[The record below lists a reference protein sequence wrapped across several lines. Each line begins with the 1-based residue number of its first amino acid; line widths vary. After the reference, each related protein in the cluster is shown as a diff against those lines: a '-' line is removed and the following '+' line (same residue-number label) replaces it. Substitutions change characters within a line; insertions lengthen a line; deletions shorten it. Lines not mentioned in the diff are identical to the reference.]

1 MDNKTN
7 LINNNI
13 EKNIS
18 NEDIILAPP
27 VELLDEA
34 KEIERNTTAEE
45 KFSFTLQYDSNQK
58 EFLLSILQEAGAIV
72 EAEDEKDHT
81 FDTRMNMTQL
91 AFVKRLDC
99 VEKIMTNEGTNPF
112 FMGKIKKNTSLDF
125 EENVKR
131 ADENDASFAGATT
144 YTVPTS
150 DTIAMMAI
158 SEESEQVDSV
168 AVASLAATTSCC
180 PCPSNVTMATAK
192 EISDESYT
200 SGHISCPG
208 SEQWF
213 KFTATKTDY
222 YTILTMGSL
231 DTIGTLYDCSGNL
244 LVEVD
249 DYAPCGRINFRIIR
263 SLTAG
268 ETYYIKVRLHGN
280 SIGSYTLRVTERM
293 FANYVTIN
301 KSIIT
306 LEKDVLYELPIT
318 PNYTYKGYN
327 GAQPISGLSVSIN
340 PSDSHE
346 QKVWWWEQYGGVL
359 ECFYGWDD
367 DDDQYIH
374 VRAKEKGSA
383 KLYALDWDENG
394 KRDECTV
401 YVDCAPVAGINL
413 DCSTKTVSLNDT
425 EQLTAII
432 LPSNALNKDVSWKSS
447 NQNVV
452 NVDIN
457 GVITGLKVGT
467 AVVSATTDDGGF
479 VASCVVK
486 VDKRSKVLIEYDL
499 EYSFEDE
506 DYFNI
511 TFQNGKIWR
520 SIGCDLALDENRSEL
535 PLWNK
540 EDCYDSFTR
549 PEQRYVDNIEQ
560 TFSAEE
566 LAFIYHLD
574 PLGIEYYMKNHACD
588 DKTLAEGLFFKD
600 DVYKA
605 IFGEPPSNRFY
616 FTINDSGQ
624 VLYGKYEGWN
634 RTQVYS
640 NAETLFGSH
649 VIFDWSNFWQS
660 ILTTL
665 FESIPGVSYIQ
676 TGVEIYQALFHTGS
690 FWGLY
695 SNQAKSMVE
704 DYITAPL
711 NDIVA
716 EKLGEKAHKCIG
728 WVNNL
733 IAMIRDASL
742 SAFVIPNFNDIT
754 IYDTIEDQNNYRVV
768 FNNLEDELSLKEII
782 DLCRG

>member
-1 MDNKTN
+1 
-7 LINNNI
+7 
-13 EKNIS
+13 
-18 NEDIILAPP
+18 
-27 VELLDEA
+27 
-34 KEIERNTTAEE
+34 
-45 KFSFTLQYDSNQK
+45 
-58 EFLLSILQEAGAIV
+58 
-72 EAEDEKDHT
+72 
-81 FDTRMNMTQL
+81 
-91 AFVKRLDC
+91 
-99 VEKIMTNEGTNPF
+99 MTNEGTNPF

-150 DTIAMMAI
+150 DTISMMAI

-249 DYAPCGRINFRIIR
+249 DYVPCGKINFRIIR

-394 KRDECTV
+394 KRDECMVTV
-401 YVDCAPVAGINL
+401 LTPYEKMLQDLGGFSNEVISLILNLYERIDTAFTSENTLQKAWRCARLLSEFSYDIFQFNDVAGSLTNQENRKTYFMNTLGYTENEYNTLRIALSDNHADGSTIDFTHLQYSLAARLAFALDKDGWASNL
-413 DCSTKTVSLNDT
+413 GSQFKTGNWRIYSDEDISYLGGWLGDATLRNNGGTGEPILKNDDYMSDLDAENIYRLILQGYASIDALNEYYLNMNSSNTRANIFLQHIPYSTVKQKIFYELIDA
-425 EQLTAII
+425 QLYMFM
-432 LPSNALNKDVSWKSS
+432 SNASSQGDV
-447 NQNVV
+447 V
-452 NVDIN
+452 
-457 GVITGLKVGT
+457 
-467 AVVSATTDDGGF
+467 
-479 VASCVVK
+479 
-486 VDKRSKVLIEYDL
+486 
-499 EYSFEDE
+499 
-506 DYFNI
+506 
-511 TFQNGKIWR
+511 
-520 SIGCDLALDENRSEL
+520 
-535 PLWNK
+535 
-540 EDCYDSFTR
+540 
-549 PEQRYVDNIEQ
+549 
-560 TFSAEE
+560 
-566 LAFIYHLD
+566 
-574 PLGIEYYMKNHACD
+574 M
-588 DKTLAEGLFFKD
+588 
-600 DVYKA
+600 
-605 IFGEPPSNRFY
+605 
-616 FTINDSGQ
+616 
-624 VLYGKYEGWN
+624 
-634 RTQVYS
+634 TQY
-640 NAETLFGSH
+640 
-649 VIFDWSNFWQS
+649 WW
-660 ILTTL
+660 
-665 FESIPGVSYIQ
+665 
-676 TGVEIYQALFHTGS
+676 
-690 FWGLY
+690 
-695 SNQAKSMVE
+695 
-704 DYITAPL
+704 
-711 NDIVA
+711 
-716 EKLGEKAHKCIG
+716 
-728 WVNNL
+728 NL
-733 IAMIRDASL
+733 INNEQYHFDEIKSKYLDTYDFLMSL
-742 SAFVIPNFNDIT
+742 DDRLMT
-754 IYDTIEDQNNYRVV
+754 IAHYQ
-768 FNNLEDELSLKEII
+768 
-782 DLCRG
+782 

>member
-45 KFSFTLQYDSNQK
+45 KISFTLQYDSNQK

-346 QKVWWWEQYGGVL
+346 QKIWWWKQYGDVL
-359 ECFYGWDD
+359 DCSYGWDD
-367 DDDQYIH
+367 DGDRYIH
-374 VRAKEKGSA
+374 VTATEIGTA
-383 KLYALDWDENG
+383 KLYAQDWNENG

-401 YVDCAPVAGINL
+401 TVVTPYEKRLQDLAGFSNEATALILKLYNKVDNLFISENALQKAWRCARLLSEFSYNSFSFNDVAGSLTNQDNRQSYFMTTLGYTENEYTALSVALSNNHTDGNTIDFTHLQYSLAARLAYTLDKDGLASNLGSQFKTGNWGIYSDEDISYLGGWLGDATLRNDGGTGVPIMKNDDYMSDLDAENVYRLLLQGYTSIDAMNVYYSNMNASNTRADMFLQYIPYSTVKQKIFYELIDAQLYIFLSNASSQGDIYMTNYWLNLINDEEYHFNEIKSKYSDTYDFL
-413 DCSTKTVSLNDT
+413 MSLNDR
-425 EQLTAII
+425 LPII
-432 LPSNALNKDVSWKSS
+432 KH
-447 NQNVV
+447 
-452 NVDIN
+452 
-457 GVITGLKVGT
+457 
-467 AVVSATTDDGGF
+467 
-479 VASCVVK
+479 
-486 VDKRSKVLIEYDL
+486 
-499 EYSFEDE
+499 YS
-506 DYFNI
+506 
-511 TFQNGKIWR
+511 
-520 SIGCDLALDENRSEL
+520 
-535 PLWNK
+535 
-540 EDCYDSFTR
+540 
-549 PEQRYVDNIEQ
+549 
-560 TFSAEE
+560 
-566 LAFIYHLD
+566 
-574 PLGIEYYMKNHACD
+574 
-588 DKTLAEGLFFKD
+588 
-600 DVYKA
+600 
-605 IFGEPPSNRFY
+605 
-616 FTINDSGQ
+616 
-624 VLYGKYEGWN
+624 
-634 RTQVYS
+634 
-640 NAETLFGSH
+640 
-649 VIFDWSNFWQS
+649 
-660 ILTTL
+660 
-665 FESIPGVSYIQ
+665 
-676 TGVEIYQALFHTGS
+676 
-690 FWGLY
+690 
-695 SNQAKSMVE
+695 
-704 DYITAPL
+704 
-711 NDIVA
+711 
-716 EKLGEKAHKCIG
+716 
-728 WVNNL
+728 
-733 IAMIRDASL
+733 
-742 SAFVIPNFNDIT
+742 
-754 IYDTIEDQNNYRVV
+754 
-768 FNNLEDELSLKEII
+768 
-782 DLCRG
+782 

>member
-327 GAQPISGLSVSIN
+327 GAQRIPGLSVSIS
-340 PSDSHE
+340 PSNANE
-346 QKVWWWEQYGGVL
+346 QKIWWWKQYGDVL
-359 ECFYGWDD
+359 DCSYGWDD
-367 DDDQYIH
+367 DGDRYIH
-374 VRAKEKGSA
+374 VTATEIGTA
-383 KLYALDWDENG
+383 KLYAQDWNENG

-401 YVDCAPVAGINL
+401 TVVTPYEKRLQDLAGFSNEATALILKLYNKVDNLFISENALQKAWRCARLLSEFSYNSFSFNDVAGSLTNQDNRQSYFMTTLGYTENEYTALSVALSNNHTDGNTIDFTHLQYSLAARLAYTLDKDGLASNLGSQFKTGNWGIYSDEDISYLGGWLGDATLRNDGGTGVPIMKNDDYMSDLDAENVYRLLLQGYTSIDAMNVYYSNMNASNTRADMFLQYIPYSTVKQKIFYELIDAQLYIFLSNASSQGDIYMTNYWLNLINDEEYHFNEIKSKYSDTYDFL
-413 DCSTKTVSLNDT
+413 MSLNDR
-425 EQLTAII
+425 
-432 LPSNALNKDVSWKSS
+432 LPTIKH
-447 NQNVV
+447 
-452 NVDIN
+452 
-457 GVITGLKVGT
+457 
-467 AVVSATTDDGGF
+467 
-479 VASCVVK
+479 
-486 VDKRSKVLIEYDL
+486 
-499 EYSFEDE
+499 YS
-506 DYFNI
+506 
-511 TFQNGKIWR
+511 
-520 SIGCDLALDENRSEL
+520 
-535 PLWNK
+535 
-540 EDCYDSFTR
+540 
-549 PEQRYVDNIEQ
+549 
-560 TFSAEE
+560 
-566 LAFIYHLD
+566 
-574 PLGIEYYMKNHACD
+574 
-588 DKTLAEGLFFKD
+588 
-600 DVYKA
+600 
-605 IFGEPPSNRFY
+605 
-616 FTINDSGQ
+616 
-624 VLYGKYEGWN
+624 
-634 RTQVYS
+634 
-640 NAETLFGSH
+640 
-649 VIFDWSNFWQS
+649 
-660 ILTTL
+660 
-665 FESIPGVSYIQ
+665 
-676 TGVEIYQALFHTGS
+676 
-690 FWGLY
+690 
-695 SNQAKSMVE
+695 
-704 DYITAPL
+704 
-711 NDIVA
+711 
-716 EKLGEKAHKCIG
+716 
-728 WVNNL
+728 
-733 IAMIRDASL
+733 
-742 SAFVIPNFNDIT
+742 
-754 IYDTIEDQNNYRVV
+754 
-768 FNNLEDELSLKEII
+768 
-782 DLCRG
+782 

>member
-45 KFSFTLQYDSNQK
+45 KISFTLQYDSNQK

-327 GAQPISGLSVSIN
+327 GAQRIPGLSVSIS
-340 PSDSHE
+340 PSNANE
-346 QKVWWWEQYGGVL
+346 QKIWWWKQYGDVL
-359 ECFYGWDD
+359 DCSYGWDD
-367 DDDQYIH
+367 DGDRYIH
-374 VRAKEKGSA
+374 VTATEIGTA
-383 KLYALDWDENG
+383 KLYAQDWNENG

-401 YVDCAPVAGINL
+401 TVVTPYEKRLQDLAGFSNEATALILKLYNKVDNLFISENALQKAWRCARLLSEFSYNSFSFNDVAGSLTNQDNRQSYFMTTLGYTENEYTALSVALSNNHTDGNTIDFTHLQYSLAARLAYTLDKDGLASNLGSQFKTGNWGIYSDEDISYLGGWLGDATLRNDGGTGVPIMKNDDYMSDLDAENVYRLLLQGYTSIDAMNVYYSNMNASNTRADMFLQYIPYSTVKQKIFYELIDAQLYIFLSNASSQGDIYMTNYWLNLINDEEYHFNEIKSKYSDTYDFL
-413 DCSTKTVSLNDT
+413 MSLNDR
-425 EQLTAII
+425 
-432 LPSNALNKDVSWKSS
+432 LPTIKH
-447 NQNVV
+447 
-452 NVDIN
+452 
-457 GVITGLKVGT
+457 
-467 AVVSATTDDGGF
+467 
-479 VASCVVK
+479 
-486 VDKRSKVLIEYDL
+486 
-499 EYSFEDE
+499 YS
-506 DYFNI
+506 
-511 TFQNGKIWR
+511 
-520 SIGCDLALDENRSEL
+520 
-535 PLWNK
+535 
-540 EDCYDSFTR
+540 
-549 PEQRYVDNIEQ
+549 
-560 TFSAEE
+560 
-566 LAFIYHLD
+566 
-574 PLGIEYYMKNHACD
+574 
-588 DKTLAEGLFFKD
+588 
-600 DVYKA
+600 
-605 IFGEPPSNRFY
+605 
-616 FTINDSGQ
+616 
-624 VLYGKYEGWN
+624 
-634 RTQVYS
+634 
-640 NAETLFGSH
+640 
-649 VIFDWSNFWQS
+649 
-660 ILTTL
+660 
-665 FESIPGVSYIQ
+665 
-676 TGVEIYQALFHTGS
+676 
-690 FWGLY
+690 
-695 SNQAKSMVE
+695 
-704 DYITAPL
+704 
-711 NDIVA
+711 
-716 EKLGEKAHKCIG
+716 
-728 WVNNL
+728 
-733 IAMIRDASL
+733 
-742 SAFVIPNFNDIT
+742 
-754 IYDTIEDQNNYRVV
+754 
-768 FNNLEDELSLKEII
+768 
-782 DLCRG
+782 

>member
-45 KFSFTLQYDSNQK
+45 KISFTLQYDSNQK

-346 QKVWWWEQYGGVL
+346 QKVWWWEQYGDVL
-359 ECFYGWDD
+359 DCSYGWDD
-367 DDDQYIH
+367 DGDRYIH
-374 VRAKEKGSA
+374 VTATEIGTA
-383 KLYALDWDENG
+383 KLYAQDWNENG

-401 YVDCAPVAGINL
+401 TVVTPYEKRLQDLAGFSNEATALILKLYNKVDNLFISENALQKAWRCARLLSEFSYNSFSFNDVAGSLTNQDNRQSYFMTTLGYTENEYTALSVALSNNHTDGNTIDFTHLQYSLAARLAYTLDKDGLASNLGSQFKTGNWGIYSDEDISYLGGWLGDATLRNDGGTGVPIMKNDDYMSDLDAENVYRLLLQGYTSIDAMNVYYSNMNASNTRADMFLQYIPYSTVKQKIFYELIDAQLYIFLSNASSQGDIYMTNYWLNLINDEEYHFNEIKSKYSDTYDFL
-413 DCSTKTVSLNDT
+413 MSLNDR
-425 EQLTAII
+425 
-432 LPSNALNKDVSWKSS
+432 LPTIKH
-447 NQNVV
+447 
-452 NVDIN
+452 
-457 GVITGLKVGT
+457 
-467 AVVSATTDDGGF
+467 
-479 VASCVVK
+479 
-486 VDKRSKVLIEYDL
+486 
-499 EYSFEDE
+499 YS
-506 DYFNI
+506 
-511 TFQNGKIWR
+511 
-520 SIGCDLALDENRSEL
+520 
-535 PLWNK
+535 
-540 EDCYDSFTR
+540 
-549 PEQRYVDNIEQ
+549 
-560 TFSAEE
+560 
-566 LAFIYHLD
+566 
-574 PLGIEYYMKNHACD
+574 
-588 DKTLAEGLFFKD
+588 
-600 DVYKA
+600 
-605 IFGEPPSNRFY
+605 
-616 FTINDSGQ
+616 
-624 VLYGKYEGWN
+624 
-634 RTQVYS
+634 
-640 NAETLFGSH
+640 
-649 VIFDWSNFWQS
+649 
-660 ILTTL
+660 
-665 FESIPGVSYIQ
+665 
-676 TGVEIYQALFHTGS
+676 
-690 FWGLY
+690 
-695 SNQAKSMVE
+695 
-704 DYITAPL
+704 
-711 NDIVA
+711 
-716 EKLGEKAHKCIG
+716 
-728 WVNNL
+728 
-733 IAMIRDASL
+733 
-742 SAFVIPNFNDIT
+742 
-754 IYDTIEDQNNYRVV
+754 
-768 FNNLEDELSLKEII
+768 
-782 DLCRG
+782 

>member
-45 KFSFTLQYDSNQK
+45 KISFTLQYDSNQK

-180 PCPSNVTMATAK
+180 PCPSNVIMATAK

-346 QKVWWWEQYGGVL
+346 QKIWWWKQYGDVL
-359 ECFYGWDD
+359 DCSYGWDD
-367 DDDQYIH
+367 DGDRYIH
-374 VRAKEKGSA
+374 VTATEIGTA
-383 KLYALDWDENG
+383 KLYAQDWNENG

-401 YVDCAPVAGINL
+401 TVVTPYEKRLQDLAGFSNEATALILKLYNKVDNLFISENALQKAWRCARLLSEFSYNSFSFNDVAGSLTNQDNRQSYFMTTLGYTENEYTALSVALSNNHTDGNTIDFTHLQYSLAARLAYTLDKDGLASNLGSQFKTGNWGIYSDEDISYLGGWLGDATLRNDGGTGVPIMKNDDYMSDLDAENVYRLLLQGYTSIDAMNVYYSNMNASNTRADMFLQYIPYSTVKQKIFYELIDAQLYIFLSNASSQGDIYMTNYWLNLINDEEYHFNEIKSKYSDTYDFL
-413 DCSTKTVSLNDT
+413 MSLNDR
-425 EQLTAII
+425 
-432 LPSNALNKDVSWKSS
+432 LPTIKH
-447 NQNVV
+447 
-452 NVDIN
+452 
-457 GVITGLKVGT
+457 
-467 AVVSATTDDGGF
+467 
-479 VASCVVK
+479 
-486 VDKRSKVLIEYDL
+486 
-499 EYSFEDE
+499 YS
-506 DYFNI
+506 
-511 TFQNGKIWR
+511 
-520 SIGCDLALDENRSEL
+520 
-535 PLWNK
+535 
-540 EDCYDSFTR
+540 
-549 PEQRYVDNIEQ
+549 
-560 TFSAEE
+560 
-566 LAFIYHLD
+566 
-574 PLGIEYYMKNHACD
+574 
-588 DKTLAEGLFFKD
+588 
-600 DVYKA
+600 
-605 IFGEPPSNRFY
+605 
-616 FTINDSGQ
+616 
-624 VLYGKYEGWN
+624 
-634 RTQVYS
+634 
-640 NAETLFGSH
+640 
-649 VIFDWSNFWQS
+649 
-660 ILTTL
+660 
-665 FESIPGVSYIQ
+665 
-676 TGVEIYQALFHTGS
+676 
-690 FWGLY
+690 
-695 SNQAKSMVE
+695 
-704 DYITAPL
+704 
-711 NDIVA
+711 
-716 EKLGEKAHKCIG
+716 
-728 WVNNL
+728 
-733 IAMIRDASL
+733 
-742 SAFVIPNFNDIT
+742 
-754 IYDTIEDQNNYRVV
+754 
-768 FNNLEDELSLKEII
+768 
-782 DLCRG
+782 

>member
-7 LINNNI
+7 LISNNI

-112 FMGKIKKNTSLDF
+112 LMEKIKKNTSLDV
-125 EENVKR
+125 EESVKQ
-131 ADENDASFAGATT
+131 ATENDVSFARSTANKITI
-144 YTVPTS
+144 S

-249 DYAPCGRINFRIIR
+249 DYAPCGKINFRIIR

-401 YVDCAPVAGINL
+401 CITEGWPEYDKPTIYSRTLWGARNVVENRLIRRTKNPEAIIFHHTADKFNSTNISEIIAEIKETQNEHIDDKSKCDIAYHFIIDPAGGIWQGAEIDEYQRGHAAGHFDDIGVVLLGDFESRFAN
-413 DCSTKTVSLNDT
+413 SWSPNSLN
-425 EQLTAII
+425 ENQKTAM
-432 LPSNALNKDVSWKSS
+432 LSL
-447 NQNVV
+447 
-452 NVDIN
+452 
-457 GVITGLKVGT
+457 
-467 AVVSATTDDGGF
+467 
-479 VASCVVK
+479 
-486 VDKRSKVLIEYDL
+486 SKWLCYEYDL
-499 EYSFEDE
+499 PFDRVNRASP
-506 DYFNI
+506 I
-511 TFQNGKIWR
+511 TTHK
-520 SIGCDLALDENRSEL
+520 
-535 PLWNK
+535 
-540 EDCYDSFTR
+540 
-549 PEQRYVDNIEQ
+549 
-560 TFSAEE
+560 SA
-566 LAFIYHLD
+566 
-574 PLGIEYYMKNHACD
+574 
-588 DKTLAEGLFFKD
+588 
-600 DVYKA
+600 
-605 IFGEPPSNRFY
+605 
-616 FTINDSGQ
+616 SG
-624 VLYGKYEGWN
+624 GTECPGD
-634 RTQVYS
+634 
-640 NAETLFGSH
+640 NAEPWIENDLEKH
-649 VIFDWSNFWQS
+649 
-660 ILTTL
+660 
-665 FESIPGVSYIQ
+665 
-676 TGVEIYQALFHTGS
+676 
-690 FWGLY
+690 
-695 SNQAKSMVE
+695 
-704 DYITAPL
+704 ITNWHP
-711 NDIVA
+711 
-716 EKLGEKAHKCIG
+716 
-728 WVNNL
+728 
-733 IAMIRDASL
+733 
-742 SAFVIPNFNDIT
+742 
-754 IYDTIEDQNNYRVV
+754 
-768 FNNLEDELSLKEII
+768 
-782 DLCRG
+782 

>member
-249 DYAPCGRINFRIIR
+249 DYAPCGKINFRIIR

-327 GAQPISGLSVSIN
+327 GAQRIPGLSVSIS
-340 PSDSHE
+340 PSNANE
-346 QKVWWWEQYGGVL
+346 QKIWWWKQYGDVL
-359 ECFYGWDD
+359 DCSYGWDD
-367 DDDQYIH
+367 DGDRYIH
-374 VRAKEKGSA
+374 VTATEIGTA
-383 KLYALDWDENG
+383 KLYAQDWNENG

-401 YVDCAPVAGINL
+401 TVVTPYEKRLQDLAGFSNEATALILKLYNKVDNLFISENALQKAWRCARLLSEFSYNSFSFNDVAGSLTNQDNRQSYFMTTLGYTENEYTALSVALSNNHTDGNTIDFTHLQYSLAARLAYTLDKDGLASNLGSQFKTGNWGIYSDEDISYLGGWLGDATLRNDGGTGVPIMKNDDYMSDLDAENVYRLLLQGYTSIDAMNVYYSNMNASNTRADMFLQYIPYSTVKQKIFYELIDAQLYIFLSNASSQGDIYMTNYWLNLINDEEYHFNEIKSKYSDTYDFL
-413 DCSTKTVSLNDT
+413 MSLNDR
-425 EQLTAII
+425 
-432 LPSNALNKDVSWKSS
+432 LPTIKH
-447 NQNVV
+447 
-452 NVDIN
+452 
-457 GVITGLKVGT
+457 
-467 AVVSATTDDGGF
+467 
-479 VASCVVK
+479 
-486 VDKRSKVLIEYDL
+486 
-499 EYSFEDE
+499 YS
-506 DYFNI
+506 
-511 TFQNGKIWR
+511 
-520 SIGCDLALDENRSEL
+520 
-535 PLWNK
+535 
-540 EDCYDSFTR
+540 
-549 PEQRYVDNIEQ
+549 
-560 TFSAEE
+560 
-566 LAFIYHLD
+566 
-574 PLGIEYYMKNHACD
+574 
-588 DKTLAEGLFFKD
+588 
-600 DVYKA
+600 
-605 IFGEPPSNRFY
+605 
-616 FTINDSGQ
+616 
-624 VLYGKYEGWN
+624 
-634 RTQVYS
+634 
-640 NAETLFGSH
+640 
-649 VIFDWSNFWQS
+649 
-660 ILTTL
+660 
-665 FESIPGVSYIQ
+665 
-676 TGVEIYQALFHTGS
+676 
-690 FWGLY
+690 
-695 SNQAKSMVE
+695 
-704 DYITAPL
+704 
-711 NDIVA
+711 
-716 EKLGEKAHKCIG
+716 
-728 WVNNL
+728 
-733 IAMIRDASL
+733 
-742 SAFVIPNFNDIT
+742 
-754 IYDTIEDQNNYRVV
+754 
-768 FNNLEDELSLKEII
+768 
-782 DLCRG
+782 

>member
-45 KFSFTLQYDSNQK
+45 KISFTLQYDSNQK

-346 QKVWWWEQYGGVL
+346 QKIWWWKQYGDVL
-359 ECFYGWDD
+359 DCSYGWDD
-367 DDDQYIH
+367 DGDRYIH
-374 VRAKEKGSA
+374 VTATEIGTA
-383 KLYALDWDENG
+383 KLYAQDWNENG

-401 YVDCAPVAGINL
+401 TVVTPYEKRLQDLAGFSNEATALILKLYNKVDNLFISENALQKAWRCARLLSEFSYNSFSFNDVAGSLTNQDNRQSYFMTTLGYTENEYTALSVALSNNHTDGNTIDFTHLQYSLAARLAYTLDKDGLASNLGSQFKTGNWGIYSDEDISYLGGWLGDATLRNDGGTGVPIMKNDDYMSDLDAENVYRLLLQGYTSIDAMNVYYSNMNASNTRADMFLQYIPYSTVKQKIFYELIDAQLYIFLSNASSQGDIYMTNYWLNLINDEEYHFNEIKSKYSDTYDFL
-413 DCSTKTVSLNDT
+413 MSLNDR
-425 EQLTAII
+425 
-432 LPSNALNKDVSWKSS
+432 LPTIKH
-447 NQNVV
+447 
-452 NVDIN
+452 
-457 GVITGLKVGT
+457 
-467 AVVSATTDDGGF
+467 
-479 VASCVVK
+479 
-486 VDKRSKVLIEYDL
+486 
-499 EYSFEDE
+499 YS
-506 DYFNI
+506 
-511 TFQNGKIWR
+511 
-520 SIGCDLALDENRSEL
+520 
-535 PLWNK
+535 
-540 EDCYDSFTR
+540 
-549 PEQRYVDNIEQ
+549 
-560 TFSAEE
+560 
-566 LAFIYHLD
+566 
-574 PLGIEYYMKNHACD
+574 
-588 DKTLAEGLFFKD
+588 
-600 DVYKA
+600 
-605 IFGEPPSNRFY
+605 
-616 FTINDSGQ
+616 
-624 VLYGKYEGWN
+624 
-634 RTQVYS
+634 
-640 NAETLFGSH
+640 
-649 VIFDWSNFWQS
+649 
-660 ILTTL
+660 
-665 FESIPGVSYIQ
+665 
-676 TGVEIYQALFHTGS
+676 
-690 FWGLY
+690 
-695 SNQAKSMVE
+695 
-704 DYITAPL
+704 
-711 NDIVA
+711 
-716 EKLGEKAHKCIG
+716 
-728 WVNNL
+728 
-733 IAMIRDASL
+733 
-742 SAFVIPNFNDIT
+742 
-754 IYDTIEDQNNYRVV
+754 
-768 FNNLEDELSLKEII
+768 
-782 DLCRG
+782 